1 MQDRAQD
8 ERWMRLALS
17 LAQRGLG
24 RVWPNPAVGCVIVK
38 DGKLL
43 GRGWT
48 QKGGRPHAE
57 TVALAQAGSAAKGA
71 TAYVTLEP
79 CAHHGKTPPCAN
91 ALVKAEIA
99 RVVSALDDP
108 DSRVA
113 GQGYEILR
121 NAGVELTEDVLA
133 DAAADLNKGFL
144 LNRTIGRPM
153 FTLKMASSI
162 DGRIASAN
170 GESRWITG
178 PEARRLVH
186 MMRANHDAVLIG
198 AGTARID
205 GPLLDVRDMG
215 MEEDNPVR
223 IILDGGLSLSLTS
236 RLAQTASQTPLWICH
251 HGGVD
256 KTRKKTWED
265 IGATLIEIKS
275 SQTGELDL
283 KDMALQLGK
292 RGITRVLCEGGGRV
306 ASSMIAAELVDSL
319 VTFTAGLAIGSE
331 GGSVFGPL
339 QIDALQDA
347 PRFDLIE
354 SRTVGDD
361 VMNVWQPSAK

>member
-1 MQDRAQD
+1 MQDKAQD

-48 QKGGRPHAE
+48 QNGGRPHAE
-57 TVALAQAGSAAKGA
+57 TVALTQAGSAAKGA

-91 ALVKAEIA
+91 ALIRAGIA

-121 NAGVELTEDVLA
+121 NAGVALTEDVLV
-133 DAAADLNKGFL
+133 DAAAELNKGFL

-162 DGRIASAN
+162 DGRIASAS

-215 MEEDNPVR
+215 MESDNPVR

-236 RLAQTASQTPLWICH
+236 RLAQTAGETPLWICH

-256 KTRKKTWED
+256 KVRKKTWEE
-265 IGATLIEIKS
+265 IGVTLIEVES
-275 SQTGELDL
+275 GETGELDL

-306 ASSMIAAELVDSL
+306 ASSMIAAELVDS
-319 VTFTAGLAIGSE
+319 
-331 GGSVFGPL
+331 
-339 QIDALQDA
+339 
-347 PRFDLIE
+347 
-354 SRTVGDD
+354 
-361 VMNVWQPSAK
+361 